1 MTNRIVFAFSQ
12 RDDGSMS
19 LSSGEREIILANRER
34 FLARHNLSGYPLIL
48 MNQVHGERI
57 HLVNDYDEIR
67 QAGPLEGD
75 AIITGCQEMVIGV
88 MTADCLPILIFDKE
102 GRGAGAIHAGRKG
115 SELMIAAKTVSR
127 FADIFNI
134 DKKDVVAIIGA
145 GIGGCCYEVE
155 EALVEPFRKYG
166 TYRSNE
172 IATVTAD
179 GRVML
184 DLVEV
189 NRIQLLEAG
198 LSASNILLPDKC
210 TCCDDKFFSYRGGD
224 KLERMISVV
233 ALCPHQ

>member
-1 MTNRIVFAFSQ
+1 MSNKVVFAFSE

-19 LSSGEREIILANRER
+19 LSSGERETILANRKM
-34 FLARHNLSGYPLIL
+34 FLERHNLSDYPLIL

-57 HLVNDYDEIR
+57 HLVDDYAEIS
-67 QAGPLEGD
+67 QAEPLEGD
-75 AIITGCQEMVIGV
+75 AIITGCQEIVIGA
-88 MTADCLPILIFDKE
+88 MTADCLPIIIFDKG
-102 GRGAGAIHAGRKG
+102 GRGVGAIHAGRKG
-115 SELMIAAKTVSR
+115 SELMIAAKTVSK

-155 EALVEPFRKYG
+155 EELTAPFRKDDI
-166 TYRSNE
+166 YRVDD
-172 IATVTAD
+172 IVTVTAD
-179 GRVML
+179 GRMML

-198 LSASNILLPDKC
+198 LAASNILLPDKC